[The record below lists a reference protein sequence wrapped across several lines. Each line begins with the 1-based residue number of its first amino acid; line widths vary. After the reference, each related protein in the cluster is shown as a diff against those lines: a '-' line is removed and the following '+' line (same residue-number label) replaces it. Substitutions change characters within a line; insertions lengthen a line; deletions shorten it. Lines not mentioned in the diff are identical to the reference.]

1 MFNQTFFI
9 IYSEVQSQFLYF
21 ILIHNPFNSRDSQGL
36 KTQVDPCLKLID
48 KSLRDNLNEK
58 EQKFLFVLSQNM
70 SCEYLHLT
78 SITLSLQSATVI

>member
-21 ILIHNPFNSRDSQGL
+21 ILIHKPFNSRDSQGL

-48 KSLRDNLNEK
+48 KSLRDGSPKISMKRNR
-58 EQKFLFVLSQNM
+58 
-70 SCEYLHLT
+70 T
-78 SITLSLQSATVI
+78 SSLY